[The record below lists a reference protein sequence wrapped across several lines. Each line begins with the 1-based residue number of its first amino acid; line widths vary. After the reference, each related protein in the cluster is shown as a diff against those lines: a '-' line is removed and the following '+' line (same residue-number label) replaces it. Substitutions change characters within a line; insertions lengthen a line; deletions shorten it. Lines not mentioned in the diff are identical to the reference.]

1 MAKVSKVLGLH
12 LSPNQKGTSKVLL
25 DKFAQGVIEA
35 GSEYSMLSISNY
47 SNLSGCV
54 ECGSCSKTGQCQIS
68 DDMEVFYQAFDENNK
83 IVVAS
88 SLFFYDVP
96 AQGKAV
102 IDRSQ
107 AYWSR
112 RYLLGQNQ
120 KGKEGA
126 KGFLLAV
133 GATKG
138 KDLFTPVSLSVKY
151 FFDALAFPKTFG
163 TLFFKSLEGPSD
175 ISDEQFLQARAAG
188 FEFGSF
194 F

>member
-1 MAKVSKVLGLH
+1 
-12 LSPNQKGTSKVLL
+12 LL
-25 DKFAQGVIEA
+25 DKFANGVVEA
-35 GSEYSMLSISNY
+35 GSEFTLLSISDY
-47 SNLSGCV
+47 PNLSGCV
-54 ECGSCSKTGQCQIS
+54 ACGACSKTGQCRIT
-68 DDMEVFYQAFDENNK
+68 DDMEVFYQAFDENVK

-112 RYLLGQNQ
+112 RYVLGQNQ
-120 KGKEGA
+120 TGKEGA

-151 FFDALAFPKTFG
+151 FFDALAFPKKFG
-163 TLFFKSLEGPSD
+163 TLFFKSLEGPAD
-175 ISDEQFLQARAAG
+175 ISEEQFLQTRAAG
-188 FEFGSF
+188 FEFGSPF
-194 F
+194 